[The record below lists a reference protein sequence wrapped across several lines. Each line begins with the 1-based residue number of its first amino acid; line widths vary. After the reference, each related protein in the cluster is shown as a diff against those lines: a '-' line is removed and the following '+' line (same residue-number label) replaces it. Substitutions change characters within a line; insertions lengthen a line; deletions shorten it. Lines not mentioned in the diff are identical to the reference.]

1 MYKVTV
7 FKGKNDMS
15 NNSDMIN
22 LYSKRIL
29 EFAGNIPLTEPLDDF
44 NGSATRRSP
53 LCGSNL
59 QVWIKVKDN
68 QIVKYSHDVKTCAL
82 GQASASIFASKIIGL
97 KKDLVLKGRDQLFE
111 MLTNNGPFPD
121 IPFSNLEVLLPAVAY
136 RNRHASIML
145 CFEATLDALNN
156 AT

>member
-1 MYKVTV
+1 
-7 FKGKNDMS
+7 MS

-97 KKDLVLKGRDQLFE
+97 KKNLILKGRDQLFE